1 MSARKIL
8 NVEFNQNGTCFSIS
22 TESGFA
28 IYTANPFQKKS
39 QRTTNGG
46 IEHTAMYGRTNILGL
61 LGGGKYPAYG
71 QTKIILWDDHQQK
84 QLTQFNFLNYVNSLA
99 LIDKYIIIS
108 IEKKIFLFDFK
119 THDHITT
126 LETGPNPKGLF
137 TMNATGEYLAF
148 PGVTVGEICL
158 FNSTTNETSKIQ
170 AHTSE
175 IACMTLSND
184 GTLLASASQKG
195 TLIRLFSTADG
206 KLLKELRRGSGEA
219 MIYSLSFNKTNQYI
233 ACSSDRNTIH
243 VFVTGQQAT
252 NEGEKE
258 VPKNNTSM
266 FGKFLGRASSY
277 FSSEWSSGQVK
288 INEPNTV
295 CKFGEDEMLYA
306 VSSVGNFYKIEI
318 EHGTGNTKIIEKKN
332 LFEE

>member
-22 TESGFA
+22 TDSGFA
-28 IYTANPFQKKS
+28 IYTANPFPKKS

-84 QLTQFNFLNYVNSLA
+84 QLTQFNFLNYVNSLS
-99 LIDKYIIIS
+99 LMNKFIIIS
-108 IEKKIFLFDFK
+108 VEKKIFLFDFK
-119 THDHITT
+119 THNHITT

-137 TMNATGEYLAF
+137 AMNPTGEYLAF
-148 PGVTVGEICL
+148 PGVIVGEIYL
-158 FNSTTNETSKIQ
+158 FNTTTNETSKIQ
-170 AHTSE
+170 AHNSE
-175 IACMTLSND
+175 IACMTISDD
-184 GTLLASASQKG
+184 GSLLASASQKG

-219 MIYSLSFNKTNQYI
+219 MIFSLSFNKTNQYI

-243 VFVTGQQAT
+243 VFVTGQRAKSE
-252 NEGEKE
+252 EGEE
-258 VPKNNTSM
+258 APKNQKSM
-266 FGKFLGRASSY
+266 FGKFLGKASSY

-288 INEPNTV
+288 INEPNTI

-318 EHGTGNTKIIEKKN
+318 EHKTGNTKIVETKN